1 MAATIIGNSTDLAFG
16 IASAQTGM
24 VIQSISSSASAD
36 AVELKNKGG
45 DVTAVVF
52 RNKKVTYSVEGAYT
66 TFSGSV
72 GATITVANGSNFD
85 LSGYAA
91 YVTEIARNRSAD
103 NFETV
108 SFTAVRYDGIS

>member
-1 MAATIIGNSTDLAFG
+1 MAATIIGTSTNLAFG

-24 VIQSISSSASAD
+24 VIKSISSSASAD

-52 RNKKVTYSVEGAYT
+52 RNKKVTHSVAGAFT

-72 GATITVANGSNFD
+72 GATITVANGSSFD
-85 LSGYAA
+85 LTGAA
-91 YVTEIARNRSAD
+91 YVTEVSRNRSAD
-103 NFETV
+103 NFEEV

>member
-16 IASAQTGM
+16 IGSAQTGM

-52 RNKKVTYSVEGAYT
+52 R
-66 TFSGSV
+66 
-72 GATITVANGSNFD
+72 
-85 LSGYAA
+85 L
-91 YVTEIARNRSAD
+91 
-103 NFETV
+103 
-108 SFTAVRYDGIS
+108 

>member
-1 MAATIIGNSTDLAFG
+1 MAATIIGNSANLAFG
-16 IASAQTGM
+16 IGTNQDGM

-52 RNKKVTYSVEGAYT
+52 RNKKVTFSVEGAYT
-66 TFSGSV
+66 SFSGNV
-72 GATITVANGSNFD
+72 GAVITVSNGSNYD
-85 LSGYAA
+85 LSGSTFI
-91 YVTEIARNRSAD
+91 TEISRNRSAD

-108 SFTAVRYDGIS
+108 SFTAVRYDGISS

>member
-1 MAATIIGNSTDLAFG
+1 MAATIIGNSANLAFG
-16 IASAQTGM
+16 IGSDQAGM

-72 GATITVANGSNFD
+72 GATITVSNGSNYD
-85 LSGYAA
+85 LSGAA
-91 YVTEIARNRSAD
+91 YVTEISRNRSAD

>member
-1 MAATIIGNSTDLAFG
+1 MAATIIGNSANLAFG
-16 IASAQTGM
+16 IGSDQAGM

-36 AVELKNKGG
+36 AVELKNKSG
-45 DVTAVVF
+45 DVTAVMF

-66 TFSGSV
+66 SFSGSV
-72 GATITVANGSNFD
+72 GAVIIVSNGTNYD
-85 LSGYAA
+85 LTGAA
-91 YVTEIARNRSAD
+91 YITETARNRSAD

>member
-1 MAATIIGNSTDLAFG
+1 MAATIIGNGSGNLAFG
-16 IASAQTGM
+16 IGSDQAGM

-36 AVELKNKGG
+36 AVELKNKSG

-66 TFSGSV
+66 SFSGNV
-72 GATITVANGSNFD
+72 GALITVSNGSNYD
-85 LSGYAA
+85 LSGAA
-91 YVTEIARNRSAD
+91 YITETARNRSAD

>member
-1 MAATIIGNSTDLAFG
+1 MAATIIGNSPNLAFG
-16 IASAQTGM
+16 IGSDQSGM

-36 AVELKNKGG
+36 AVELKNKSG
-45 DVTAVVF
+45 DVTAVMF

-66 TFSGSV
+66 SFSGSV
-72 GATITVANGSNFD
+72 GAVIIVSNGTNYD
-85 LSGYAA
+85 LTGAA
-91 YVTEIARNRSAD
+91 YITETARNRSAD

>member
-1 MAATIIGNSTDLAFG
+1 MAATIIGNSANLAFG
-16 IASAQTGM
+16 IGSNQDGM

-72 GATITVANGSNFD
+72 GATITVSNGSNYD
-85 LSGYAA
+85 LSGAA
-91 YVTEIARNRSAD
+91 YITETARNRSAD

>member
-16 IASAQTGM
+16 ITAAQTGM

-72 GATITVANGSNFD
+72 GAVVTVANGSNYD
-85 LSGYAA
+85 LTGAA
-91 YVTEIARNRSAD
+91 YITETARNRSAD

-108 SFTAVRYDGIS
+108 SFTAVRYDGIA

>member
-1 MAATIIGNSTDLAFG
+1 MAATIIGNQNLAFG
-16 IASAQTGM
+16 IGSDQAGM

-36 AVELKNKGG
+36 AVELKNKSG

-66 TFSGSV
+66 SFSGSV
-72 GATITVANGSNFD
+72 GAVIIVSNGTNYD
-85 LSGYAA
+85 LTGAA
-91 YVTEIARNRSAD
+91 YITETARNRSAD

>member
-1 MAATIIGNSTDLAFG
+1 MAATIIGNGSGNLAFG
-16 IASAQTGM
+16 IGSDETGM
-24 VIQSISSSASAD
+24 VVQSISSSASSD

-52 RNKKVTYSVEGAYT
+52 RNKKVTYSVEGAFK

-72 GATITVANGSNFD
+72 GAVVTIANGTTYD
-85 LSGYAA
+85 LTGVA
-91 YVTEIARNRSAD
+91 YLTEVSRNRSAD

-108 SFTAVRYDGIS
+108 SFTAVRYDGIA